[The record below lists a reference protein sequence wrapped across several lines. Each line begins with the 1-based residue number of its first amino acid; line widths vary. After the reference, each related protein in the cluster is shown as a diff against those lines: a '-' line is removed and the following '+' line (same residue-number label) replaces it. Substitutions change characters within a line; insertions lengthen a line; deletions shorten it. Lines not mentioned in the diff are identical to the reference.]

1 MWAKNDR
8 QLGFTIVE
16 LLIVIVVIGILA
28 AITVV
33 AFNGVQDRAMRAQ
46 VVSMADQA
54 GKKVMVYQ
62 AGEGSYPTT
71 LAEAG
76 IANTADVT
84 YDYTQTGDWFCVT
97 AKLASNAQIA
107 SGISS
112 QGNCS
117 QLNVSY
123 YHNNALSGTPV
134 LTRTEPN
141 IDYNWG
147 SGSPASGVRSDSFSA
162 RWEGYITAPV
172 TGAYTLHFWYD
183 DLFRLY
189 LDDTLVADYW
199 TGGCCTWRSA
209 PYTFTA
215 GQKIPFKL
223 EMAENGGGAGARL
236 HWSYT
241 GQAQIAIPPSAFST
255 S

>member
-1 MWAKNDR
+1 MHR
-8 QLGFTIVE
+8 QHKQQTGFTIVE

-33 AFNGVQDRAMRAQ
+33 AFNGVQERARYAQ
-46 VVSMADQA
+46 VSSMVNQA
-54 GKKVMVYQ
+54 GKKVKIHHTEQ
-62 AGEGSYPTT
+62 GSYPAT

-76 IANTADVT
+76 VSSVSGIA
-84 YDYTQTGDWFCVT
+84 YDYIRTDDWFCVS
-97 AKLASNAQIA
+97 AKVTGSNQIA
-107 SGISS
+107 TGVSS
-112 QGNCS
+112 TGNCS

-123 YHNNALSGTPV
+123 FHNTTLTGTPV

-141 IDYNWG
+141 VDYNWG
-147 SGSPASGVRSDSFSA
+147 SGTPAPGVRGDTFSA
-162 RWEGYITAPV
+162 VWTGYLTAPV
-172 TGAYTLHFWYD
+172 TDTYTIHFWYD

-189 LDDTLVADYW
+189 MNDTLVADYW

-209 PYTFTA
+209 TYSLTA
-215 GQKIPFKL
+215 GQKIPIKV

-241 GQAQIAIPPSAFST
+241 GQAQVAIPPSAFST
-255 S
+255 D